1 MESFT
6 ALTNLYV
13 RSSAH
18 QLAQSALPNAPVLPY
33 REPRRRIRQLY
44 SAIRHPVGRASSAVA
59 RRPVVDRRPARY
71 SPEC

>member
-6 ALTNLYV
+6 ALNDLYV

-44 SAIRHPVGRASSAVA
+44 SAIRHPVGHANSGA

-71 SPEC
+71 SHEC

>member
-6 ALTNLYV
+6 ALNDLYV

-33 REPRRRIRQLY
+33 REPRRRIRDLY
-44 SAIRHPVGRASSAVA
+44 SAIRHPVGRASSAGT
-59 RRPVVDRRPARY
+59 RRPVVDMRPANY
-71 SPEC
+71 SHEC